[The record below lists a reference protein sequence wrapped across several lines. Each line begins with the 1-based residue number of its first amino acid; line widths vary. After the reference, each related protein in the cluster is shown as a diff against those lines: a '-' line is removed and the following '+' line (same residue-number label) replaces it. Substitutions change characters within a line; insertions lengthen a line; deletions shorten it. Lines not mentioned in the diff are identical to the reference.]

1 MNCAMKSLALACLIL
16 TAGGCATHAPMTSP
30 IAGTYDADASKWS
43 NAWVE
48 VDAAAFERNIVR
60 TRETIGQATRL
71 CATMKAD
78 AYRHGLALLMPSVI
92 RQGISCIGIA
102 SNEEARIARE
112 SGYKGQILRLRSAS
126 TPEMTAGMPFDIEE
140 LIGNPTAAKLLAEEA
155 KKANKTIRIHMALNA
170 GEMDRNGIE
179 MRAPDGRQQ
188 ALDIIKTPN
197 LRVVGIMTHFAIED
211 KEKVKSQAKSFSDD
225 ANWIIANGGLKRHD
239 ITLHAANSYA
249 TMEVPEARFDMV
261 RPGRI
266 LYGYS
271 SYPQFEK
278 LLTFKTRVTTV
289 NSYLAN
295 TGVTYGHT
303 YILKRDSRLANIPV
317 GYADAHRKVYTTGDV
332 LIRGHKVPIV
342 GAITMNT
349 LMADVTDY
357 PDISTNDEVVLYGAQ
372 SNSALTGDDL
382 QKFTK
387 ESMVEMTTRWSVNP
401 RILRAPNGTAV
412 GK

>member
-1 MNCAMKSLALACLIL
+1 MKSLAIACLIL
-16 TAGGCATHAPMTSP
+16 TAGGCANHAPITSP
-30 IAGTYDADASKWS
+30 TAGTYDADATKWS

-60 TRETIGQATRL
+60 VRETIGPATKL

-78 AYRHGLALLMPSVI
+78 AYRHGLALLTPSLI
-92 RQGISCIGIA
+92 KQGVSCIGIA

-112 SGYKGQILRLRSAS
+112 LGYKGQILRLRSAS
-126 TPEMTAGMPFDIEE
+126 TPEMVEGMRFDIEE
-140 LIGNPTAAKLLAEEA
+140 LIGNPTAAKLLADEA
-155 KKANKTIRIHMALNA
+155 KKANKTVRIHMALNA

-179 MRAPDGRQQ
+179 MRAPDGRKQ
-188 ALDIIKTPN
+188 AMEIIKTPN
-197 LRVVGIMTHFAIED
+197 LRVVGIMTHFALED
-211 KEKVKSQAKSFSDD
+211 KDKIKAQAQAFSDD
-225 ANWIIANGGLKRHD
+225 ANWIIASGGLRRED
-239 ITLHAANSYA
+239 VTLHAANSFA
-249 TMEVPEARFDMV
+249 TIEVPEARFDMV

-271 SYPQFEK
+271 SYPQFER

-289 NSYLAN
+289 NSYLVN

-303 YILKRDSRLANIPV
+303 YVLKRDSRLANIPV
-317 GYADAHRKVYTTGDV
+317 GYADAHRKAYTTGDV

-349 LMADVTDY
+349 LMADVTDF

-372 SNSALTGDDL
+372 SNGSLTGDDL
-382 QKFTK
+382 QKFIK

-401 RILRAPNGTAV
+401 RILRAPNGVA
-412 GK
+412 GL

>member
-1 MNCAMKSLALACLIL
+1 MNCAMKSLVIACLIL

-30 IAGTYDADASKWS
+30 TAGTYDADATKWS

-48 VDAAAFERNIVR
+48 VDATAFERNIVR
-60 TRETIGQATRL
+60 VRETIGPGTKF
-71 CATMKAD
+71 CATVKAD
-78 AYRHGLALLMPSVI
+78 AYRHGLALLTPTLI
-92 RQGISCIGIA
+92 KQGVSCIGIA
-102 SNEEARIARE
+102 SNEEARIARNL
-112 SGYKGQILRLRSAS
+112 GYKGQILRLRSAS
-126 TPEMTAGMPFDIEE
+126 TPEMVEGMRFDIEE
-140 LIGNPTAAKLLAEEA
+140 LIGNPTAAKLLADEA
-155 KKANKTIRIHMALNA
+155 KKANKTVRIHLALNA

-179 MRAPDGRQQ
+179 MRASDGRKQ
-188 ALDIIKTPN
+188 AMDILKTPN
-197 LRVVGIMTHFAIED
+197 LRVVGIMTHFALED
-211 KEKVKSQAKSFSDD
+211 KDKIKAQAQAFSDD
-225 ANWIIANGGLKRHD
+225 ANWIIANGGLRRED
-239 ITLHAANSYA
+239 ITLHASNSFA

-271 SYPQFEK
+271 SYSQFEK
-278 LLTFKTRVTTV
+278 LLTFKTRVSTI

-295 TGVTYGHT
+295 TGVTYNHT
-303 YILKRDSRLANIPV
+303 YTLKRDSRLANIPV

-357 PDISTNDEVVLYGAQ
+357 PDISANDEVVLYGAQ
-372 SNSALTGDDL
+372 SGGSLTGDDL

-401 RILRAPNGTAV
+401 RVFRAPNGAA
-412 GK
+412 GQ